1 MHSDRVSSLPT
12 QGTLAPMS
20 EMDVGAN
27 RHVWETRLVALE
39 DELPGEPVTALPE
52 LLDLLDEILDQ
63 TELDAEVD
71 DPEVHAVRDRARELV
86 AAHERGDDVRHDDA
100 QQAAAELRALIREAI
115 SSPTVDGQAE
125 LRERPDDWDG

>member
-1 MHSDRVSSLPT
+1 MAADARHEAHVR
-12 QGTLAPMS
+12 LA
-20 EMDVGAN
+20 ERQA
-27 RHVWETRLVALE
+27 
-39 DELPGEPVTALPE
+39 
-52 LLDLLDEILDQ
+52 
-63 TELDAEVD
+63 
-71 DPEVHAVRDRARELV
+71 LV